1 MITLDKTR
9 LPYQNLLNIVLVAA
23 LVALAPVAFPGNL
36 TRINTTV
43 AAVAPAS
50 AAPLARAHRQAG
62 AVPSRAGLAVPFHT
76 VTTHGTA

>member
-50 AAPLARAHRQAG
+50 AAPLA
-62 AVPSRAGLAVPFHT
+62 
-76 VTTHGTA
+76 